1 MKVIRVEAIEK
12 ILTPKA
18 PKIYCETSY
27 QAGFRRAID
36 TVLAQDKVDVGVVP
50 VTITDNTGKLRPGY
64 YDKTHELIFLASM
77 STDFAKDIG
86 LKWEEDEQPF
96 GGMTND

>member
-27 QAGFRRAID
+27 HAGFRRAID

-50 VTITDNTGKLRPGY
+50 VTITDNTGKSRPGY

-77 STDFAKDIG
+77 STDFAKGIG
-86 LKWEEDEQPF
+86 LEWKASEQPF
-96 GGMTND
+96 GGAKDD

>member
-1 MKVIRVEAIEK
+1 MKVIRVNAIEK

-27 QAGFRRAID
+27 VAGFKRAID

-50 VTITDNTGKLRPGY
+50 VTITYNTGKTGSGY
-64 YDKTHELIFLASM
+64 YDKTRELIFLANM
-77 STDFAKDIG
+77 ATEFAKDIG
-86 LKWEEDEQPF
+86 LEWKEDEQPF
-96 GGMTND
+96 GGAEP

>member
-1 MKVIRVEAIEK
+1 MKVIKVEAIEK

-36 TVLAQDKVDVGVVP
+36 TVLVQDKVDVGVVP
-50 VTITDNTGKLRPGY
+50 VTITDNTGKTRSGY
-64 YDKTHELIFLASM
+64 YDKTHELLFLASM

-86 LKWEEDEQPF
+86 LKWEEVEQPF
-96 GGMTND
+96 GGPQR

>member
-1 MKVIRVEAIEK
+1 MKVIRIEAIEK

-36 TVLAQDKVDVGVVP
+36 TVLAQDKVKVGVVP
-50 VTITDNTGKLRPGY
+50 IMITDTHGMERPGY

-86 LKWEEDEQPF
+86 LKWEEVEQPF

>member
-1 MKVIRVEAIEK
+1 MKVIRVEAIDK

-50 VTITDNTGKLRPGY
+50 VTITNPKGNKSPGY
-64 YDKTHELIFLASM
+64 YDKTNELIFLASM
-77 STDFAKDIG
+77 STQFAQGIG
-86 LKWEEDEQPF
+86 LSWEEAEQPF
-96 GGMTND
+96 GGAEP

>member
-1 MKVIRVEAIEK
+1 MIVIRVDDIKNVEV
-12 ILTPKA
+12 PKA

-27 QAGFRRAID
+27 HAGFRRAID

-50 VTITDNTGKLRPGY
+50 VTITDNTGKTRPGY

-77 STDFAKDIG
+77 STEFAKGIG
-86 LKWEEDEQPF
+86 LEWKASEQPF
-96 GGMTND
+96 GGAEP